1 MNMYPRLTEKEK
13 KQAVLMDVIGFSA
26 KEIAEH
32 FQRTGATVT
41 HWRQSDWFKEL
52 RLYYISQI
60 KEAQEHFN
68 WDNKHDKP
76 EPN

>member
-1 MNMYPRLTEKEK
+1 MNMYPRLTEREK

-52 RLYYISQI
+52 RKQYVSQI
-60 KEAQEHFN
+60 KEAREHFD
-68 WDNKHDKP
+68 WECKDGKP
-76 EPN
+76 KPN